1 MGRTYT
7 PRHPVTPAQAGGQ
20 LSLSTV
26 EQKLDSR
33 LRRNHGGGQYDDADN
48 SEDHHGR

>member
-1 MGRTYT
+1 MGRAYT
-7 PRHPVTPAQAGGQ
+7 PRHPVTPAQAVGQ

-26 EQKLDSR
+26 GQKLDSR
-33 LRRNHGGGQYDDADN
+33 LRGNDGGGQYDDADN